1 LRILTVEGIVD
12 DDSIDETLSIVDNV
26 DVSVVDN
33 VEVVWDLTVVVVDD
47 DVDVD
52 DDDDDDDV
60 NVVVV
65 VVDLTVFEAKLL
77 VFTVDDVVG
86 EVCLVV
92 VVGTVDVVDNDVYEN
107 RLRTTHSIWISQT
120 NNGCSSA
127 LKTTIVACLSRNAT
141 KFVIIASCTCVVG
154 LRKTSKTHAR
164 NIEGSKHKSHKTI
177 LFIALQIFN
186 KDC

>member
-1 LRILTVEGIVD
+1 LRILTVVGIVD

-26 DVSVVDN
+26 DVSVIDN
-33 VEVVWDLTVVVVDD
+33 VEVVGDLTVVVVVVDD

-60 NVVVV
+60 NVVV

-92 VVGTVDVVDNDVYEN
+92 VVGTVDIVDNDAYEN
-107 RLRTTHSIWISQT
+107 RLRTTHSI
-120 NNGCSSA
+120 
-127 LKTTIVACLSRNAT
+127 
-141 KFVIIASCTCVVG
+141 
-154 LRKTSKTHAR
+154 
-164 NIEGSKHKSHKTI
+164 
-177 LFIALQIFN
+177 
-186 KDC
+186 